1 MRTPAYQERHLVT
14 TTSPGSWT
22 PPTHRVGD
30 ADNMAHAIGDID
42 AGPDP
47 FADEQKWPAW
57 KVTVAVVIFCA
68 AFWGGVGYLAMR
80 LMG

>member
-1 MRTPAYQERHLVT
+1 
-14 TTSPGSWT
+14 
-22 PPTHRVGD
+22 
-30 ADNMAHAIGDID
+30 MAHAIGDID